1 MVCDEDSYFQK
12 LVRYIYLNPH
22 GKDKKGQANYDSH
35 QKKSTYVKVV
45 YTTFL
50 NMYINLAVGMVL
62 LDIIVF
68 PQRRNQSK

>member
-1 MVCDEDSYFQK
+1 MDKACAAQTQSPTPV
-12 LVRYIYLNPH
+12 LVYLN

-35 QKKSTYVKVV
+35 QRKSTCVKVI